1 MPNQPP
7 ILNIQMVQPGV
18 ELVLYAL
25 SKLPFEQSAGLIGEI
40 RSQAEQQLLRQA
52 GAAVGQQVQTAASP
66 ADTDTA
72 VGGTD

>member
-7 ILNIQMVQPGV
+7 ILNIQMVKPGV

-40 RSQAEQQLLRQA
+40 RSQAELQLQES
-52 GAAVGQQVQTAASP
+52 QTAAASP

>member
-40 RSQAEQQLLRQA
+40 RSQAEHQIESA
-52 GAAVGQQVQTAASP
+52 AASS